1 MQGIAKMSSLVQI
14 PQIFYDNLWVSH
26 ESGYLLQAKKLAIFV
41 GWTTWSFRKLPQ
53 FKRVCIIN
61 PQNI

>member
-41 GWTTWSFRKLPQ
+41 G
-53 FKRVCIIN
+53 
-61 PQNI
+61 